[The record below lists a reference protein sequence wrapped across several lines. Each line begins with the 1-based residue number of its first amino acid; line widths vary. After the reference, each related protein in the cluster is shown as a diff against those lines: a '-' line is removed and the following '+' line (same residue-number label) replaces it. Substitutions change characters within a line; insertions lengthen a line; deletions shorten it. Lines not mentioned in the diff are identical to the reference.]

1 MNFMLKIVTIALMW
15 STVLATQPI
24 VSANVQGN
32 LVKLHQIPRQLC
44 KPRDDIRVD
53 ACLNLPATTNGS
65 CGHDFGFKCTSAC
78 CSEQGVCVNDA
89 GSCKVSNGCQLGF
102 GSCVLDTGDDVVV
115 PCIETI
121 YVTPTTSSSTTSST
135 ASTSTTSTTSTSS
148 TTSSVRATT
157 TVGPKGGLLYGIH
170 VDWGTQSPIQFANLY
185 QINPSVYGSFLNI
198 ATDFQY
204 SNMDA
209 HVELVLQAA
218 AKVPQSQRKRQLVYN
233 VAVMPWGGI
242 RGVTDNALAQLV
254 RSCKN
259 AEAKGVHIIVRF
271 GHEMVRI
278 LLFANASRM
287 DSGTHGK
294 FAQAK
299 TANHEQGARSSRV

>member
-1 MNFMLKIVTIALMW
+1 MNFMLKIVTIALIW
-15 STVLATQPI
+15 LSTVLAMQPI

-53 ACLNLPATTNGS
+53 ACLHLPATTNGS
-65 CGHDFGFKCTSAC
+65 CGHDSGFKCTSAC

-89 GSCKVSNGCQLGF
+89 ESCKVSNGCQLGF
-102 GSCVLDTGDDVVV
+102 GSCVLDTGDDVIV
-115 PCIETI
+115 PCIQTM
-121 YVTPTTSSSTTSST
+121 YVTPTTSSSTTTST
-135 ASTSTTSTTSTSS
+135 ASTS

-157 TVGPKGGLLYGIH
+157 TVGSKGGLLYGIH

-198 ATDFQY
+198 ASDFQY

-218 AKVPQSQRKRQLVYN
+218 AKVPPSQRKRQLVYN

-242 RGVTDNALAQLV
+242 RGVTDSALAQLV

-278 LLFANASRM
+278 LRFANALRM

-299 TANHEQGARSSRV
+299 TANHEQGAKSSRV